1 MLEVL
6 GVRGW
11 SGISLSVSFFFQII
25 LCREVGT
32 ELGGRGGDIAYFFP
46 SHGVFE
52 EGEMR
57 QSLEVP

>member
-1 MLEVL
+1 MLVCGLE
-6 GVRGW
+6 
-11 SGISLSVSFFFQII
+11 SLSLSFFFRSS
-25 LCREVGT
+25 CVGKWVLSW
-32 ELGGRGGDIAYFFP
+32 EEEGGDIAYFFP